1 MEYFVTFKLEK
12 SNEKAIFKLTLL
24 VLVVLMLR
32 LVNLSKSH
40 EGIKSDT
47 SFICNQYYKR
57 KTLFSIKKG
66 WRYIFLKQQCQVD
79 LIIWWWLMFIDLRLI
94 IWISLRY
101 VKSLLTIK
109 NRAGH
114 CSRNLIDNV
123 KLSVLVLTM
132 KSTL

>member
-1 MEYFVTFKLEK
+1 MFEMEYFVTFKLEN

-79 LIIWWWLMFIDLRLI
+79 LIIWW
-94 IWISLRY
+94 
-101 VKSLLTIK
+101 
-109 NRAGH
+109 
-114 CSRNLIDNV
+114 
-123 KLSVLVLTM
+123 
-132 KSTL
+132 